1 MVIKENSVSRKIAS
15 FHECLNENNMKA
27 QYHMDFPVSVF
38 NKAFLQ
44 ATIFHGALTQNI
56 ISHFIAKTSKY
67 TESRDKA
74 VLVTVPWPPGSS
86 LSPPVPRITRN
97 KPS

>member
-1 MVIKENSVSRKIAS
+1 
-15 FHECLNENNMKA
+15 
-27 QYHMDFPVSVF
+27 MDFPNSVF

-56 ISHFIAKTSKY
+56 TSHFIAKTSKY

-86 LSPPVPRITRN
+86 LSPPELLESCLTSFAVSICLFLAWVLT
-97 KPS
+97 SLILGV